1 MRRAVLPGAILVV
14 TIAGCNSSGSRASPS
29 LSLNRLWGSDTGPA
43 ETTSAVAPAPP
54 TPAPVTP
61 LVALSGATRELE
73 ELGAPGAPRLYA
85 RAPRTW
91 VHESPSEDAA
101 RIGYLRAGASVPA
114 DDHAAGT
121 IGCPG
126 GWHAVVPRGFVCAG
140 ALATFDAN
148 DPVIVALGARP
159 PNYKRKLPY
168 IYGTVRK
175 PGPVYARLPTEED
188 LGHSEPGIDERM
200 KHWLEAGGEVG
211 ASYAQFVWLGG
222 DGAPPDPADTW
233 HARRT
238 DAVPA
243 FLAGGGTVPNI
254 EHKPRE
260 AGQLVIGR
268 MRAKVG
274 YSFTDTFLWQGRR
287 YGLTPDLEIL
297 PTDRL
302 RPIQGSDFHGVEIGK
317 GIEFPLALVRAPG
330 THYVAY
336 ERSGNRLLE
345 GPVAPYREAVPLTG
359 RQQFFHDVLHYETKD
374 GQWLSDRE
382 ASRLDPVKKVPGWAA
397 KGEKW
402 IDVNITKQTL
412 VLYDGTHPV
421 YATLISS
428 GEAGLEDPKKTTAT
442 KRGIFRVH
450 AKHVAT
456 TMASDEVGEEFELR
470 DVPYVEYFDDDGH
483 AIHGAYWH
491 DKFGIPKSHGCINLA
506 PEDARR
512 VFYFTEPA
520 VPPHWH
526 GAMDAL
532 HGTIVFIHP

>member
-1 MRRAVLPGAILVV
+1 VSLTGESRDLP
-14 TIAGCNSSGSRASPS
+14 
-29 LSLNRLWGSDTGPA
+29 
-43 ETTSAVAPAPP
+43 
-54 TPAPVTP
+54 
-61 LVALSGATRELE
+61 
-73 ELGAPGAPRLYA
+73 ELGGPGTRRLYA
-85 RAPRTW
+85 RALRTW
-91 VHESPSEDAA
+91 IHEAPSEDSP
-101 RIGYLRAGASVPA
+101 RVGYLRAGSFVPVA
-114 DDHAAGT
+114 EPPSGNAG
-121 IGCPG
+121 CAG
-126 GWHAVVPRGFVCAG
+126 GWYAVAPRGYVCSGG
-140 ALATFDAN
+140 ATTFDEH
-148 DPVIVALGARP
+148 DPIVAALSART
-159 PNYKRKLPY
+159 PNHKRKLPY

-175 PGPVYARLPTEED
+175 PGPVYARLPTEDE
-188 LGHSEPGIDERM
+188 LRSSESGIDARM
-200 KHWLEAGGEVG
+200 EKWLEAGGEVG
-211 ASYAQFVWLGG
+211 ASYAQFVWLGAEG
-222 DGAPPDPADTW
+222 TPPDPAEVW
-233 HARRT
+233 RSRRT

-243 FLAGGGTVPNI
+243 FLASGGVAPNV
-254 EHKPRE
+254 ERKPRDS
-260 AGQLVIGR
+260 GQLVVGK

-287 YGLTPDLEIL
+287 YGVTPSLEIL

-317 GIEFPLALVRAPG
+317 GVEFPLALVREPG
-330 THYVAY
+330 ARYVVF
-336 ERSGNRLLE
+336 ERAGNRLLD

-374 GQWLSDRE
+374 GRWLSDRD

-397 KGEKW
+397 KGDKW

-412 VLYDGTHPV
+412 VLYDGVRPV

-428 GEAGLEDPKKTTAT
+428 GEAGLEDSKKTTAT

-450 AKHVAT
+450 AKHIAT

-520 VPPHWH
+520 VPPNWH
-526 GAMDAL
+526 AALDPL

>member
-1 MRRAVLPGAILVV
+1 MAPLV
-14 TIAGCNSSGSRASPS
+14 S
-29 LSLNRLWGSDTGPA
+29 LSG
-43 ETTSAVAPAPP
+43 E
-54 TPAPVTP
+54 
-61 LVALSGATRELE
+61 TRELE
-73 ELGAPGAPRLYA
+73 DLGRPGAPRVYA

-91 VHESPSEDAA
+91 VHESASEDSA
-101 RIGYLRAGASVPA
+101 RIGYLRAGASVPTESQSQ
-114 DDHAAGT
+114 GT
-121 IGCPG
+121 LGCPG
-126 GWHAVVPRGFVCAG
+126 GWHTVLPRGYVCVG
-140 ALATFDAN
+140 AAATLDAN
-148 DPVIVALGARP
+148 DPVVLALGPRS
-159 PNYKRKLPY
+159 PNYRRKLPY

-175 PGPVYARLPTEED
+175 PGPVYARLPSEEE
-188 LGHSEPGIDERM
+188 LRHSEPGIDERM
-200 KHWLEAGGEVG
+200 SRWLDAGGEVG

-222 DGAPPDPADTW
+222 DGTPPDPGEIW
-233 HARRT
+233 RSRRT
-238 DAVPA
+238 DAVPT
-243 FLAGGGTVPNI
+243 FLANGGAAPNV

-274 YSFTDTFLWQGRR
+274 YSFTDTFLWRGRR
-287 YGLTPDLEIL
+287 YGVTPDLEIL

-317 GIEFPLALVRAPG
+317 GIEFPLALVREPG
-330 THYVAY
+330 THYVVY
-336 ERSGNRLLE
+336 ERAGNKLVE
-345 GPVAPYREAVPLTG
+345 GPVAPYREAIPLTG

-374 GQWLSDRE
+374 GKWLSDRE

-412 VLYDGTHPV
+412 VLYDGTRPV

-442 KRGIFRVH
+442 KRGIFRIH
-450 AKHVAT
+450 SKHVAT
-456 TMASDEVGEEFELR
+456 TMESDEVGEEFELR

-491 DKFGIPKSHGCINLA
+491 DRFGIPKSHGCINLA

-512 VFYFTEPA
+512 VFYFTDPP